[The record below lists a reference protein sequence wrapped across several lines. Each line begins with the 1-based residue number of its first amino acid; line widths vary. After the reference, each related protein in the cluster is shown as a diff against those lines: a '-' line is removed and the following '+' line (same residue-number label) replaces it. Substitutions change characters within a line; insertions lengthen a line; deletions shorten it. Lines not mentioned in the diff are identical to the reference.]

1 MNYEYEYEITP
12 LYSWFMF
19 GSEELQVTLIF
30 YIDSCNYE
38 FSSEIVLF
46 ADKLL
51 IELGFVP
58 FGGN

>member
-46 ADKLL
+46 VDKLL

-58 FGGN
+58 FGV

>member
-58 FGGN
+58 FGV